1 MWLSLIVTVVN
12 RLHIPL
18 PNNGLQ
24 QILKRYTP
32 PNETHAADP
41 TWVDD
46 FSSDVLPVSCHSHND
61 YLHRVPLYEG
71 LAAGCISTEA
81 DIWPRNN
88 SLRNGEL
95 DLLVSHTSKRLKET
109 RTLRSLY
116 LDPLMNILQRQN
128 DNSSS
133 TTAGVFSM
141 SPNASLTLLLDF
153 KETDNI
159 TFDLVSQQLEPFRAV
174 NWLTYWT
181 PATGITERPIT
192 IVATGSAPFDRI
204 ISNSTYRDIFYD
216 APIDNLSNNQFHA
229 NNSYYASGSLR
240 RAVGLAAF
248 GHLTAKQEDTV
259 RSQVQLAEGLGLKTR
274 YWDTPSWPIS
284 FRNKIW
290 SALEELGVRVLNVD
304 DLTAATRWDWRM
316 CVVGGLVICDG

>member
-1 MWLSLIVTVVN
+1 
-12 RLHIPL
+12 
-18 PNNGLQ
+18 
-24 QILKRYTP
+24 
-32 PNETHAADP
+32 
-41 TWVDD
+41 
-46 FSSDVLPVSCHSHND
+46 
-61 YLHRVPLYEG
+61 
-71 LAAGCISTEA
+71 
-81 DIWPRNN
+81 
-88 SLRNGEL
+88 
-95 DLLVSHTSKRLKET
+95 
-109 RTLRSLY
+109 
-116 LDPLMNILQRQN
+116 
-128 DNSSS
+128 
-133 TTAGVFSM
+133 M
-141 SPNASLTLLLDF
+141 SPNTSLTLLLDF

-159 TFDLVSQQLEPFRAV
+159 TWDLVFQQLEPFRKA

-181 PATGITERPIT
+181 PTTGITNRPIT

-204 ISNSTYRDIFYD
+204 ISNTTYRDTFYD
-216 APIDNLSNNQFHA
+216 APIDNLSNNQYHA

-240 RAVGLAAF
+240 RTVGLAAF

-259 RSQVQLAEGLGLKTR
+259 RSQVQLAEELGLKTR